1 MLKNYKLF
9 ATPSMLDVL
18 SSESLITPEYED
30 ESNEKSSDI
39 SFTKYFLF
47 IERIITPK
55 IKKNTETEPHTIPIY
70 FSLKILFLLFLIG
83 IKTIVGTNTGD
94 KKRIIYG
101 KYFSYS
107 LSVIINE

>member
-1 MLKNYKLF
+1 M
-9 ATPSMLDVL
+9 L

-30 ESNEKSSDI
+30 ESIEKSSDI
-39 SFTKYFLF
+39 SLTKYFLF
-47 IERIITPK
+47 IERIIIPK
-55 IKKNTETEPHTIPIY
+55 IKKNTETEPHTIPIN
-70 FSLKILFLLFLIG
+70 FSLEILLLLFLIG

-107 LSVIINE
+107 LCVIINE